1 MISEQFKHLAISLN
15 RQLEEKPPVIIGN
28 TFQFEQVILNL
39 MLNAKDALL
48 ERKSTLAEKFDMFV
62 RIKTFRED
70 NIFVIEIADNGI
82 GIHKDDIEH
91 IMLPFY
97 TTKETGMGTGLGLSI
112 SYQIIKEMNGAID
125 VWSNQFE
132 GTTFRIALN
141 I

>member
-1 MISEQFKHLAISLN
+1 
-15 RQLEEKPPVIIGN
+15 
-28 TFQFEQVILNL
+28 
-39 MLNAKDALL
+39 
-48 ERKSTLAEKFDMFV
+48 MFV
-62 RIKTFRED
+62 KIKTFREN
-70 NIFVIEIADNGI
+70 NIFVIEIADNGM

-97 TTKETGMGTGLGLSI
+97 TTKETGKGTGLGLSI
-112 SYQIIKEMNGAID
+112 SYRIIKEMNGTID